1 MPITEVYYEY
11 IGPFYS
17 GPGGGGESNW
27 APWTM
32 DWDIPPSSVY
42 ALSNLGTYASRQG
55 GQAGAST
62 GILSYVTQDPNTGI
76 PSQPNVISPSPAA
89 LQTGSFTSYQW
100 YLEEGLAPCFFDNN
114 VITITFAWNCFADDW
129 LSAWASFTVFVF
141 G

>member
-62 GILSYVTQDPNTGI
+62 GILSYVTQDPDTGI
-76 PSQPNVISPSPAA
+76 PSQPNVISPSPVA

-100 YLEEGLAPCFFDNN
+100 YLEEGLAPCFYDNN
-114 VITITFAWNCFADDW
+114 VIIITFAWNCFADDW
-129 LSAWASFTVFVF
+129 LSAWASFTAFVF